1 MSRMSGKIALITGAA
16 SGLGKADAL
25 ILAREGAT
33 VILTDI
39 NDEGQAL
46 AEKISDSTG
55 QQARFFTRMSR
66 MKTVGKKSWRQS
78 WTNLAA
84 WMSS

>member
-25 ILAREGAT
+25 ILAQEGAT

-46 AEKISDSTG
+46 AEKISDIHRPADPVFSPG
-55 QQARFFTRMSR
+55 CL
-66 MKTVGKKSWRQS
+66 G
-78 WTNLAA
+78 
-84 WMSS
+84 